1 MKITET
7 KLKGCLILE
16 PQIYED
22 KRGVFFEVFKKNELE
37 SVLGYNIDFVQEN
50 TSISKKGVLRGLHF
64 QRGDSAQAKLV
75 SVQRG
80 EVVDVIVD
88 IRPDSASFGQH
99 IKVNLSEA
107 NKKCIFIP
115 KGMAHGFLAL
125 SNEVVFNYLC
135 DGYYNPKTE
144 SGILYND
151 SDLAID
157 WGYPSAELIVSDK
170 DLVLPSFKE
179 LIK

>member
-1 MKITET
+1 MKIVES

-16 PQIYED
+16 PQIHTDE
-22 KRGVFFEVFKKNELE
+22 RGMFFEVFRKKELE
-37 SVLGYNIDFVQEN
+37 FFLGYNIEFVQEN
-50 TSISKKGVLRGLHF
+50 ISISKKGVLRGLHF

-107 NKKCIFIP
+107 NKKSIFIP
-115 KGMAHGFLAL
+115 KGMAHGFLTL
-125 SNEVVFNYLC
+125 TDKVVFNYLC
-135 DGYYNPKTE
+135 DNYYNPDQE

-157 WGYPSAELIVSDK
+157 WGFSLSELIVSEK
-170 DLVLPSFKE
+170 DLLLPTFKK
-179 LIK
+179 IMQ

>member
-1 MKITET
+1 MKIVES

-16 PQIYED
+16 PQIHTDE
-22 KRGVFFEVFKKNELE
+22 RGMFFEVFRKKELE
-37 SVLGYNIDFVQEN
+37 FFLGYNIEFVQEN
-50 TSISKKGVLRGLHF
+50 ISISKKGVLRGLHF

-115 KGMAHGFLAL
+115 KGMAHGFLTL
-125 SNEVVFNYLC
+125 TDQVVFNYLC
-135 DGYYNPKTE
+135 DNYYNPKTE

>member
-125 SNEVVFNYLC
+125 TNEVVFNYLC
-135 DGYYNPKTE
+135 DGYYNPKHE
-144 SGILYND
+144 SGILFND

-157 WGYPSAELIVSDK
+157 WGYPSSELIVSEK
-170 DLVLPSFKE
+170 DLLLPTFKKLME
-179 LIK
+179 

>member
-1 MKITET
+1 MKIVES

-16 PQIYED
+16 PQIHIDE
-22 KRGVFFEVFKKNELE
+22 RGMFFEVFRKKELE
-37 SVLGYNIDFVQEN
+37 FFLGYNIDFVQEN

-135 DGYYNPKTE
+135 DGYYNPKLE
-144 SGILYND
+144 SGIYYND

-157 WGYPSAELIVSDK
+157 WGYPLSELIVSEK
-170 DLVLPSFKE
+170 DLLLPTFK
-179 LIK
+179 KFMQ